1 MLDAFVEDRK
11 LEVEMTTHRDMLR
24 NFYFWFTD

>member
-1 MLDAFVEDRK
+1 MLDLSSSGRRLSA
-11 LEVEMTTHRDMLR
+11 EMKTNRDMLR

>member
-1 MLDAFVEDRK
+1 MLDLSSSGRRLSF
-11 LEVEMTTHRDMLR
+11 EMNTTRDMLR

>member
-1 MLDAFVEDRK
+1 MLDVSSGGRRLND
-11 LEVEMTTHRDMLR
+11 EMKTTRDMLR